1 MIYDTIENIKNY
13 KGISEY
19 LDEAIDY
26 ITSHDLKSIGLS
38 KESLDSNVRYFG
50 QEYIGKAFD
59 VANYEVHHD
68 FIDIQ
73 IVVEGKER
81 MCSIP
86 SNGTLEPLTEFN
98 PEKDVQKFKN
108 GNNAS
113 SDVVVSSMEF
123 ALFMN
128 NEYHMPGVDV
138 DGKTIKKV
146 VFKVRGK

>member
-1 MIYDTIENIKNY
+1 MIYDTLENIKNY
-13 KGISEY
+13 KGISKA
-19 LDEAIDY
+19 LDFAIDY
-26 ITSHDLKSIGLS
+26 IASHDLKEIGLN
-38 KESLDSNVRYFG
+38 KESLSNDVRYFG
-50 QEYIGKAFD
+50 QEYTGKQFD

-73 IVVEGKER
+73 IVIDGKER

-86 SNGTLEPLTEFN
+86 SNGTLTSTTEFN
-98 PEKDVQKFKN
+98 VEKDVQKFKN
-108 GNNAS
+108 ENNAS
-113 SDVVVSSMEF
+113 CDVMVSSGEF

-146 VFKVRGK
+146 VFKVRG